1 MTGLRKVLK
10 LRTVVSS
17 SAGLAMATSCYLA
30 GLYVAVITVGELAW
44 VSLLIAGILCLLSAM
59 CFSELTALY
68 PTAAGIKLYIQNAF
82 NEKTAVAISMFYVI
96 GGASIV
102 GVESYLLSSV
112 LLETM
117 GVIIH
122 PLVDRFFWQ
131 LIFILLVGYINYRGV
146 VLTGRIQDFLTY
158 LMLGFLICVGL
169 YTFAVKGVDLSSAIN
184 NPKFTLENIF
194 TATAVGIFLF
204 IGFEWVAPL
213 AEETEDYRMV
223 GKGMMLAI
231 GLLSIT
237 YSIFVVAMYTGLTP
251 EQIES
256 GTTIP
261 HILFARNLF
270 GPTGVAVFIFM
281 SILAS
286 FTSFNSGV
294 LNNSRFI
301 YAMARANILPRI
313 FSKLHPDHASPWM
326 AISLIVCF
334 AVILSM
340 FTLLTGKYMFI
351 VIMAAALECFIYVV
365 VALCVLRLRK
375 KLPDKERA
383 YRVPFGKVIP
393 VFTIVIFTL
402 LMVGMFADS
411 TKNNKGDVLF
421 QNYWCAIAMVIF
433 AGLTALYAWKVMPK
447 LKAAA
452 EEKSKKRK
460 RRRPE
465 RNAPV

>member
-30 GLYVAVITVGELAW
+30 GLQVAIMTVGELAW

-59 CFSELTALY
+59 CFSELTSLY

-82 NEKTAVAISMFYVI
+82 NEKTAVAVSMFYVI

-112 LLETM
+112 LLETVGIM
-117 GVIIH
+117 IH

-131 LIFILLVGYINYRGV
+131 LFFIIIVGYVNYRGV

-169 YTFAVKGVDLSSAIN
+169 YTFAVKGVDISSAID
-184 NPKFTLENIF
+184 NPKFTLENVF
-194 TATAVGIFLF
+194 TATALGIFLF

-231 GLLSIT
+231 GLLSVT
-237 YSIFVVAMYTGLTP
+237 YSIFVVAMFTGLTP
-251 EQIES
+251 AQLES

-270 GPTGVAVFIFM
+270 GSTGAVIFIIM

-301 YAMARANILPRI
+301 YAMARANILPRWL
-313 FSKLHPDHASPWM
+313 SKLHPDHASPWL
-326 AISLIVCF
+326 AIIFIVCF
-334 AVILSM
+334 AVILSL
-340 FTLLTGKYMFI
+340 FTLLTGKFMFI
-351 VIMAAALECFIYVV
+351 VVMAAALECFIYVV
-365 VALCVLRLRK
+365 VAFCVLRLRK
-375 KLPDKERA
+375 KLPDRERA
-383 YRVPFGKVIP
+383 YRVPLGSVIP
-393 VFTIVIFTL
+393 IFTIIVFIL
-402 LMVGMFADS
+402 LMVGMFADTTRDS
-411 TKNNKGDVLF
+411 RGNVLF
-421 QNYWCAIAMVIF
+421 ENYWCAIAMVIF
-433 AGLTALYAWKVMPK
+433 GCLTALYAWKVMPK
-447 LKAAA
+447 LQKAA
-452 EEKSKKRK
+452 EEKAKTRK
-460 RRRPE
+460 RRRPVKSG
-465 RNAPV
+465 AT